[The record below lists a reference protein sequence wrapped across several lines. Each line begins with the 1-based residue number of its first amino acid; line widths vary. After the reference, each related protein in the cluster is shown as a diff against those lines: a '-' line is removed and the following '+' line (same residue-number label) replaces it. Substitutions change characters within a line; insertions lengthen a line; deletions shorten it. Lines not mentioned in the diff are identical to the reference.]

1 VNEYLSQVMT
11 FLKRRRATLRT
22 TKPTLV
28 LLALVAAVAVI
39 SVGYI
44 MALAILAPQQL
55 AEATTVATDLICD
68 KCVGTSDIAD
78 SAVTSAKIGSGQ
90 VKNSDMGNNAVT
102 SGKILDGTI
111 VSGDMA
117 NQAIISTKIADSA
130 VTSSK
135 LAGGAVK
142 PTVHKVQGNI
152 IIIAP
157 SSNGN
162 AQVDCPPGE
171 ILTGGGYGGSTG
183 VIQVST
189 NLPYDENTWSV
200 GAKNVQSGANAA
212 LFAVALC
219 EGVYP

>member
-1 VNEYLSQVMT
+1 MT
-11 FLKRRRATLRT
+11 LIKKRELLR
-22 TKPTLV
+22 TKPTPVVVVFLI
-28 LLALVAAVAVI
+28 AAAAVI

-44 MALAILAPQQL
+44 MALAVLAPEQL
-55 AEATTVATDLICD
+55 AEATTAATDLICD
-68 KCVGTSDIAD
+68 GCVGTTDIANG
-78 SAVTSAKIGSGQ
+78 AVTSAKIGSGQ
-90 VKNSDMGNNAVT
+90 VRNSDIGGNAVT
-102 SGKILDGTI
+102 SAKIADGTV
-111 VSGDMA
+111 VSTDMA
-117 NQAIISTKIADSA
+117 DQAIISTKIADSA

-162 AQVDCPPGE
+162 AQVDCPAGE
-171 ILTGGGYGGSTG
+171 ILTGGGYGGSAG
-183 VIQVST
+183 VVQVYT

-200 GAKNVQSGANAA
+200 GAKNVQSGASAA

-219 EGVYP
+219 EGAYP